1 MESKTRLLNVEK
13 YEKMAMAVA
22 TAGSHSNTK
31 GGRGRGSQLNR
42 ELALQ
47 SMTSGDNKS
56 SQPSYDKM
64 ATAAAY
70 AVARLPGCYAA
81 LYRVFEEISRLRP
94 SWKPASVLDFGA
106 GPATATWAA
115 REVWPDVKLRVSCVE
130 QSPQMVNMGMLIAN
144 QIHDNEPHYGYNN
157 SSSSS
162 SSNREEEKG
171 GEENGYKE
179 EEDEEED
186 KAPPAPSIRWVQH
199 LGGPNTRGRKVGGV
213 SDLVVAAYVLGELRS
228 DSERQRVV
236 KKLWDRTKGML
247 VLIEPGTPSGS
258 MNIMKARHEILG
270 ITPLDEYSAPG
281 RGRAGGG
288 EGEDG
293 KDGSSSLNVDCHVV
307 APCPHDGRCPLE
319 GRRSWCHFATK
330 YKRPYF
336 QRIMGGP
343 PSDGTGVGPSLLGG
357 YTTEKFSYVVL
368 ERGERGR
375 MRGDEGENENEEED
389 GSLMM
394 MNDVSIE
401 DSTLHNGTDN
411 EGGEEEGISEDDRME
426 LMSGEEEDDEKE
438 GDGIDKEALKAAQM
452 ASTSWS
458 RLLRPPQTRK
468 GHVLLDICSAQEG
481 FQGRKGSLIRQIVSK
496 GGSKKALGGSTGAY
510 RMARKAA
517 WGDLWPGYYQKKMVN
532 SREPPPTAKKE
543 F

>member
-1 MESKTRLLNVEK
+1 
-13 YEKMAMAVA
+13 MAMVVA
-22 TAGSHSNTK
+22 TAGSHGNTR
-31 GGRGRGSQLNR
+31 GGRGTRGSQLNK

-47 SMTSGDNKS
+47 SMTSGNNKAS
-56 SQPSYDKM
+56 LQPSYDKM

-94 SWKPASVLDFGA
+94 GWKPTSVLDFGA

-115 REVWPDVKLRVSCVE
+115 REVWPDVKLSVSCVE

-144 QIHDNEPHYGYNN
+144 QIHDNEPHYDHN
-157 SSSSS
+157 SSNSSIS
-162 SSNREEEKG
+162 EREEGG
-171 GEENGYKE
+171 GEEEDDQE
-179 EEDEEED
+179 EEDEGED
-186 KAPPAPSIRWVQH
+186 KAPPAPAIRWVQH

-228 DSERQRVV
+228 DSERQRIV

-247 VLIEPGTPSGS
+247 VLVEPGTPSGA
-258 MNIMKARHEILG
+258 MNIMKARHAILG
-270 ITPLDEYSAPG
+270 IPPLDEYSVLG
-281 RGRAGGG
+281 REREGKGDEKG
-288 EGEDG
+288 EGESEREGDTV
-293 KDGSSSLNVDCHVV
+293 GSVSLNVDCHVV

-343 PSDGTGVGPSLLGG
+343 PSDGTGSGTGGPSLLGG

-368 ERGERGR
+368 QRGERGR
-375 MRGDEGENENEEED
+375 MRRDEGDADDEEEEED

-394 MNDVSIE
+394 MMHDVSIE
-401 DSTLHNGTDN
+401 DTLLHNN
-411 EGGEEEGISEDDRME
+411 NKNEEEEDFSDDDRME
-426 LMSGEEEDDEKE
+426 LMSEDDLD
-438 GDGIDKEALKAAQM
+438 GDGGIDSEALKAAQM
-452 ASTSWS
+452 ASISWS

-468 GHVLLDICSAQEG
+468 GHVLLDICSAEEG
-481 FQGRKGSLIRQIVSK
+481 SQGRKGSLIRQIVSK
-496 GGSKKALGGSTGAY
+496 GASKKALGGSTGAY

-517 WGDLWPGYYQKKMVN
+517 WGDLWPGYYQRKMVN

-543 F
+543 Y